1 MSALDGLRNVAL
13 DLVTRLADKSESGVE
28 LTLEDWRTL
37 AILVCDAVFDEF
49 GLGSRSRAR
58 AGIT

>member
-37 AILVCDAVFDEF
+37 AILVCDAVFDESASA
-49 GLGSRSRAR
+49 LDPAPEP
-58 AGIT
+58 A